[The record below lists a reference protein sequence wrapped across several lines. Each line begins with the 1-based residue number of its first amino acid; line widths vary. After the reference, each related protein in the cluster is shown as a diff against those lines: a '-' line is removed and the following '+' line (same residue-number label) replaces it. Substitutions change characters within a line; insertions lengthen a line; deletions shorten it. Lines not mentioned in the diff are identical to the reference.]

1 MMYPYALDGIEDK
14 GNILGKNEEEL
25 CIDLSKIIIN
35 GKSKKRE
42 IEWKTV
48 ENVKKVKKDKRKIKK
63 EIIDNERKFKKIK
76 LN

>member
-1 MMYPYALDGIEDK
+1 MMYPYELDGIEDK
-14 GNILGKNEEEL
+14 GNILGKKEEEL

-35 GKSKKRE
+35 AKSKKRV

-48 ENVKKVKKDKRKIKK
+48 ENVKRLKKDNREIKK
-63 EIIDNERKFKKIK
+63 EIIDNERRFKRIK